1 MNERK
6 KKERMNE
13 RKIERKKKERKKE
26 RKKRKQASKKE
37 RKKERKKKK
46 ETSKIKRDHLLRL
59 VKGEKKKVDV
69 TEAGRQIAT
78 KISNTPFFQY
88 RPRVPRITSNSTW
101 PFVSE
106 TPYGDSMSVV
116 QN

>member
-1 MNERK
+1 MKERK

-13 RKIERKKKERKKE
+13 RKI
-26 RKKRKQASKKE
+26 E

-69 TEAGRQIAT
+69 AEAGRQIAT

-106 TPYGDSMSVV
+106 TPYRDSMSVV